1 MAEEYA
7 FEVSGPTLASSNVGA
22 KEVKSGKM
30 YMVTVGQHFRFP
42 IHPEPNAD
50 HKIAKLVRQYEVI
63 VTTEESDSS
72 QLYIKTV
79 LPVSG
84 WIRKSCIDDGTL
96 KEVTKETYEEL
107 IDTSKQRGLA
117 GCFENCIRNSSCCK
131 GISTSVR
138 KHPVY
143 VMAGYLI
150 LQFLAEVVIFADLL
164 SDIAVAYTLSQA
176 KENWLYVTCI
186 LRKIAEFCAIS
197 LNI

>member
-1 MAEEYA
+1 MLIMADAQEYA

-63 VTTEESDSS
+63 VTTEETDQS
-72 QLYIKTV
+72 QLYIRTV

-96 KEVTKETYEEL
+96 VEVTKETYDQF
-107 IDTSKQRGLA
+107 ISSKQGAIA
-117 GCFENCIRNSSCCK
+117 GCFEKCIRNSSCCK
-131 GISTSVR
+131 GISTSIR

-164 SDIAVAYTLSQA
+164 SDVAVAVTLSA
-176 KENWLYVTCI
+176 ASENWLYV
-186 LRKIAEFCAIS
+186 LS
-197 LNI
+197 YYV